1 MRKGAVDKGAVA
13 YCPTIPRAV
22 AYRPSILRAPWAPA
36 GVPALLL
43 ALVAAGGCATIHQ
56 PAGGDP
62 SFAAASPPPRP
73 PDTASG
79 VSVAL
84 PPPVPV
90 QQDEASVERLIALR
104 DRRLDEGPN
113 LDTPIGVGDVI
124 EVEVPGLKE
133 LAQRRVRVAGDGTIA
148 LPFVGT
154 LVVKGRTEEQVRRAI
169 TEKLEA
175 IMYDPPV
182 AVFVREYRSRQ
193 VVVLGSVGQ
202 PGSYLPASANDTI
215 LDMIAMARGIT
226 DEGARQVVFIPRE
239 VGATDRI
246 RETMSTLPE
255 GKVSAP
261 DVPRLLRNVD
271 PIVLNLRD
279 LSASRT
285 KLALSLP
292 VRSGDVII
300 IPEAGKAFLQ
310 GWVTKPGPYLISRD
324 LTMLEMIA
332 AAGGPAFQ
340 ADMSAARLIR
350 AGTNGEKHLFDI
362 DLQAVARGELPDVYV
377 QNGDVVE
384 VGATGPKLAAYALYY
399 FFASVFRIGAAVTV
413 F

>member
-1 MRKGAVDKGAVA
+1 M
-13 YCPTIPRAV
+13 
-22 AYRPSILRAPWAPA
+22 SL
-36 GVPALLL
+36 
-43 ALVAAGGCATIHQ
+43 
-56 PAGGDP
+56 
-62 SFAAASPPPRP
+62 SSASAPPPPLDVPSGTTVAMP
-73 PDTASG
+73 PS
-79 VSVAL
+79 
-84 PPPVPV
+84 VPV
-90 QQDEASVERLIALR
+90 QQDEASVERLIQLR

-113 LDTPIGVGDVI
+113 LDTPIGIGDVI

-133 LAQRRVRVAGDGTIA
+133 LRQTRVRVAGDGAIA
-148 LPFVGT
+148 LPLVGT
-154 LVVKGRTEEQVRRAI
+154 LRVKGQTEDQVRRTI
-169 TEKLEA
+169 TERLEA
-175 IMYDPPV
+175 VMYDPPV
-182 AVFVREYRSRQ
+182 SVFVREYRSRQ

-202 PGSYLPASANDTI
+202 PGTYLPASANDTM

-226 DEGARQVVFIPRE
+226 DQGARQVVFIPRE
-239 VGATDRI
+239 FGATDQVRDA
-246 RETMSTLPE
+246 MDSLPE
-255 GKVSAP
+255 GKVTQP
-261 DVPRLLRNVD
+261 DLPRLLRNVD

-279 LSASRT
+279 LTASRT

-292 VRSGDVII
+292 VRPGDVII

-332 AAGGPAFQ
+332 AAGGPSFP

-350 AGTNGEKHLFDI
+350 AGADGEKHLFDVN
-362 DLQAVARGELPDVYV
+362 LQEVARGLQPDVYV